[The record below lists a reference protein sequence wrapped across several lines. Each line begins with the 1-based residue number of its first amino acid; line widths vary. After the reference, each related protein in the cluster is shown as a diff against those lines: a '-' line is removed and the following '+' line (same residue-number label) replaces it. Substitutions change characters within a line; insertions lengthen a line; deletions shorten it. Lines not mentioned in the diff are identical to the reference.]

1 MLWYVFLMSKILNLE
16 SLPAVAKYLPHLDV
30 AIAVT
35 GEDGCASI
43 VTTGLDP
50 MLGVHI
56 VTSPDV
62 WATQITAF

>member
-1 MLWYVFLMSKILNLE
+1 MSKILNFE
-16 SLPAVAKYLPHLDV
+16 SFPAVAMYLPHLDV

-35 GEDGCASI
+35 GADGCASI

-50 MLGVHI
+50 MLGVHM

-62 WATQITAF
+62 CDVHMTPDCTF